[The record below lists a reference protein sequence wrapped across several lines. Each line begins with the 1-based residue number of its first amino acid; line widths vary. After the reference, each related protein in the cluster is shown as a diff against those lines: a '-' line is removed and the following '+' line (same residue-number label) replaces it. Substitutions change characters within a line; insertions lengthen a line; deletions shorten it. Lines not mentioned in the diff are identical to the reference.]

1 MIKAATR
8 ACSLAELAERL
19 GLSYKGDGSL
29 ILNRGA
35 PLLAAEADSLTFF
48 SPGQPLAALKATCAG
63 AVIVEEHRVP
73 HCPAASLS
81 SANPRLSMAKALAIL
96 YPPPP
101 PRPGI
106 SPKAQVAADA
116 DIDPSA
122 EIGSGAIIGSRA
134 QIGPHAVIEGPGRIG
149 DHVSIGAA
157 TRLEAGVVV
166 ADGCSIGHG
175 CIIRANTVIGSD
187 GFGYEWDDEGRRW
200 QPFPQVA
207 GVVIGDGVEIGSCV
221 AIDRGALEDTRIGNG
236 VIIDNQVQ
244 IAHGVSIGE
253 NTAMAAQVGIA
264 GGTSIGGGCRL
275 GGQVGVVSGLS
286 VCDGVELHATSAVLR
301 DIDRPG
307 AWSSAIQVRPARRWY
322 LFLQRLLR
330 PLDS

>member
-1 MIKAATR
+1 MRPATG

-19 GLSYKGDGSL
+19 GLPYKGDGGL

-35 PLLAAEADSLTFF
+35 PLLAAAADSLTFF
-48 SPGQPLAALKATCAG
+48 SPGQPLAALKATSAG
-63 AVIVEEHRVP
+63 AVIVEERRVP

-81 SANPRLSMAKALAIL
+81 SPNPRLSMAKALAIL

-106 SPKAQVAADA
+106 SPKAQVASDA
-116 DIDPSA
+116 DIDPGA

-134 QIGPHAVIEGPGRIG
+134 RIGPHAVIEGPGRIG
-149 DHVSIGAA
+149 DDVSIGAA

-166 ADGCSIGHG
+166 ADGCSIGQG

-187 GFGYEWDDEGRRW
+187 GFGYEWDDEARRW

-264 GGTSIGGGCRL
+264 GGTSIGGDCRL

-286 VCDGVELHATSAVLR
+286 VCDGVQIHATSAVLR

-307 AWSSAIQVRPARRWY
+307 VWSSAIQVRPARRWY

>member
-1 MIKAATR
+1 MIRAASG
-8 ACSLAELAERL
+8 ACSLADLAKRL
-19 GLSYKGDGSL
+19 DLQYNGDGDL
-29 ILNRGA
+29 ILSRGA
-35 PLLAAEADSLTFF
+35 PLLAAGADSLAFF
-48 SPGQPLAALKATCAG
+48 SPGQPPAALKATRAG
-63 AVIVEEHRVP
+63 AVIVQEHRAP
-73 HCPAASLS
+73 LCPVASLIS
-81 SANPRLSMAKALAIL
+81 PNPRLSMAKALALL
-96 YPPPP
+96 YPPSP
-101 PRPGI
+101 PRPGV
-106 SPKAQVAADA
+106 SPQAQVASDA
-116 DIDPSA
+116 SVDPTA
-122 EIGSGAIIGSRA
+122 EIGPGAIIGSGTRV
-134 QIGPHAVIEGPGRIG
+134 GPRVVIEGPGRIG
-149 DHVSIGAA
+149 DHVSIGAE
-157 TRLEAGVVV
+157 TRIEAGVVV
-166 ADGCSIGHG
+166 ADGCSVGRN

-187 GFGYEWDDEGRRW
+187 GFGYEWDEEGGRW

-244 IAHGVSIGE
+244 IAHGVSVGE

-264 GGTSIGGGCRL
+264 GGVTIGGHCRL

-286 VCDGVELHATSAVLR
+286 VCDGVEIHATSAVLR